1 MLAYRFEDFRRARQ
15 AAGMRSAD
23 TGHAPYISCVLRCL
37 IFALAAFSAHAQ
49 PYPDKP
55 LRLVVGFSAGGPTD
69 LPARFIADRLGT
81 ALGQRVVVENRPGA
95 AGQIAT
101 QDVLSKPR
109 DGYNLLLCTHF
120 EAINLAVYRNV
131 PYKLADLA
139 PITQISRYYY
149 GVVVANEVP
158 APDWEAFVAYARKN
172 PGKLNYG
179 MLGKGSAQH
188 ILALELG
195 KLAGIEM
202 TGVPYKGGADA
213 LNEVIAGRIEMY
225 VSPTLAVIPPYRAG
239 RVRLLAVSSAE
250 RLAAAPEIPT
260 LAEKGLPFVRF
271 GWLGICA
278 GAGTP
283 PAVITTLNRQ
293 IGAIVQSAEYKGMI
307 EKTGSVAVSSTPEEL
322 AKVLADTFE
331 QTERVSREFGLAL

>member
-1 MLAYRFEDFRRARQ
+1 MTAARGDYSRDRAPFC
-15 AAGMRSAD
+15 RSAL
-23 TGHAPYISCVLRCL
+23 YICRMLRWL
-37 IFALAAFSAHAQ
+37 LPLFVAVSAHAQ

-69 LPARFIADRLGT
+69 LPARFLAERLGT

-120 EAINLAVYRNV
+120 EAINLAVYRNA

-149 GVVVANEVP
+149 GVIAANDVP
-158 APDWEAFVAYARKN
+158 APDWDAFVAYAKKN
-172 PGKLNYG
+172 PGRLNYG

-188 ILALELG
+188 ILALELS

-202 TGVPYKGGADA
+202 TGIPYKGGADA
-213 LNEVIAGRIEMY
+213 LNEVIAGRIQVYM
-225 VSPTLAVIPPYRAG
+225 SPTLAVIPPYKAG

-271 GWLGICA
+271 GWLGVCA
-278 GAGTP
+278 GASRRPGSSPRST
-283 PAVITTLNRQ
+283 ASSRRSCIRRTT
-293 IGAIVQSAEYKGMI
+293 GK
-307 EKTGSVAVSSTPEEL
+307 
-322 AKVLADTFE
+322 
-331 QTERVSREFGLAL
+331 

>member
-1 MLAYRFEDFRRARQ
+1 MLRWLFLFL
-15 AAGMRSAD
+15 
-23 TGHAPYISCVLRCL
+23 VV
-37 IFALAAFSAHAQ
+37 SAHAQ
-49 PYPDKP
+49 PFPDKP

-69 LPARFIADRLGT
+69 LPARFLADRLGT

-109 DGYNLLLCTHF
+109 DGYHLLLCTHF
-120 EAINLAVYRNV
+120 EAINLAVYRDV
-131 PYKLADLA
+131 SYKLADLA
-139 PITQISRYYY
+139 PVTQISRYYY
-149 GVVVANEVP
+149 GVIAANEVP
-158 APDWEAFVAYARKN
+158 APDWDAFVAHAKRN

-188 ILALELG
+188 ILALELS

-202 TGVPYKGGADA
+202 TGIPYKGGADA
-213 LNEVIAGRIEMY
+213 LNEVIAGRIQVYM
-225 VSPTLAVIPPYRAG
+225 SPTLAVIPPYKAG

-260 LAEKGLPFVRF
+260 LVEKGLPLVRF
-271 GWLGICA
+271 GWLGVCT

-283 PAVITTLNRQ
+283 APVIATLNRVLA
-293 IGAIVQSAEYKGMI
+293 AIVQSADYREMI

-322 AKVLADTFE
+322 ARLLRETYE
-331 QTERVSREFGLAL
+331 QTARIGLQL

>member
-1 MLAYRFEDFRRARQ
+1 
-15 AAGMRSAD
+15 
-23 TGHAPYISCVLRCL
+23 VLRCL
-37 IFALAAFSAHAQ
+37 VLAFVAFVAFGAHAQ
-49 PYPDKP
+49 TYPDKP

-69 LPARFIADRLGT
+69 LPARFIADRLGS

-101 QDVLSKPR
+101 QDVLAKPR
-109 DGYNLLLCTHF
+109 DGYHLLLCTHF
-120 EAINLAVYRNV
+120 EAINAAVYRNV
-131 PYKLADLA
+131 AYKLADLA

-149 GVVVANEVP
+149 GVIAANDVP
-158 APDWEAFVAYARKN
+158 AADWDAFVAYARKN

-188 ILALELG
+188 ILALEVG

-202 TGVPYKGGADA
+202 TGIPYKGGADA
-213 LNEVIAGRIEMY
+213 LNEVIAGRIQVYM
-225 VSPTLAVIPPYRAG
+225 SPTLAVIPPYKAG

-271 GWLGICA
+271 GWLGVCA
-278 GAGTP
+278 GSGTP
-283 PAVITTLNRQ
+283 PAVIAPLNRH
-293 IGAIVQSAEYKGMI
+293 IGAIVQSPDYREMI
-307 EKTGSVAVSSTPEEL
+307 ERTGSAAVSSTPEEL

-331 QTERVSREFGLAL
+331 QTERVSREFGLQL